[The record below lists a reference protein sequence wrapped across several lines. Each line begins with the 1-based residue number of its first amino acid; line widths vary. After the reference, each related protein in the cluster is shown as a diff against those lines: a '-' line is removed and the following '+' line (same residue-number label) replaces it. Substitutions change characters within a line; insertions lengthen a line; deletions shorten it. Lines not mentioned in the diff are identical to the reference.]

1 MEAQSFGEVL
11 GGLRGQV
18 VTVVNQTSYIPTLTG
33 FKVDVESYKA
43 KVVSCEN
50 GILRILIDY
59 LKDPRRKIKEKAY
72 QIIPL
77 EQIKQV
83 MISKTE
89 RLVTI

>member
-1 MEAQSFGEVL
+1 MEAQNFVEIL

-18 VTVVNQTSYIPTLTG
+18 VTVVNPQSYIPTLTG
-33 FKVDVESYKA
+33 YKVDVESYKA

-72 QIIPL
+72 QIIPID
-77 EQIKQV
+77 QIKQV

-89 RLVTI
+89 RLVTL

>member
-1 MEAQSFGEVL
+1 MDAQSFGEVL
-11 GGLRGQV
+11 CGLRGQV
-18 VTVVNQTSYIPTLTG
+18 VTVVNQQSYIPTLTG

-43 KVVSCEN
+43 KVVSCDN

-72 QIIPL
+72 QIIPI